1 MPVIRHRNGKIDMSV
16 VLDDGVSKR
25 NVCRY
30 CHHTFSY
37 PHVMERHIKRI
48 HEKHLMTKF
57 KCPKCSYTTVW
68 KDQMREHF
76 SVIHQVFTSL
86 MALLDPFFLE

>member
-1 MPVIRHRNGKIDMSV
+1 
-16 VLDDGVSKR
+16 
-25 NVCRY
+25 
-30 CHHTFSY
+30 
-37 PHVMERHIKRI
+37 MERHIKRI

-86 MALLDPFFLE
+86 IALLGLVQRKVTSNEHTWIIIYNVSSIF